1 MENVHILIV
10 DDHKVVREG
19 LKFMLE
25 DTEYFKSLIEETDTE
40 AGAVQRCQVIDYDIV
55 LMDINIR
62 EGSGLA
68 ATQKILSF
76 NEETKIIALS
86 MFDDETNIHNM
97 IKAGV
102 SGYVLKNAGEDEL
115 VKAIRTVL
123 AGDNYY
129 SNEVAQTLLNIQNR
143 KKINI
148 GSKGGRL
155 TITRREKEVITLIT
169 EEFTNDEIATKLDI
183 SRRTVEGHRKNI
195 LLKLGLKNTAGLV
208 RFAVENSLV

>member
-25 DTEYFKSLIEETDTE
+25 ENEYFQTLLEEVDTEE
-40 AGAVQRCQVIDYDIV
+40 GAVKRCKVIDYDIV
-55 LMDINIR
+55 LMDINIGD
-62 EGSGLA
+62 GSGLC
-68 ATQKILSF
+68 ATKKILDF
-76 NEETKIIALS
+76 NKEAKIIALS
-86 MFDDETNIHNM
+86 MYDDETNIHNM

-115 VKAIRTVL
+115 IKAIRTVI
-123 AGDNYY
+123 AGDKYF
-129 SNEVAQTLLNIQNR
+129 SNEVAQTLLDIQNR
-143 KKINI
+143 KKIKI
-148 GSKGGRL
+148 GSKGNRM
-155 TITRREKEVITLIT
+155 TITRREKEIITLIS
-169 EEFTNDEIATKLDI
+169 EEFTNDEIASKLDI

>member
-76 NEETKIIALS
+76 NEDTKIIALS

-123 AGDNYY
+123 TGDNYY

-155 TITRREKEVITLIT
+155 TITRREKEIITLIT

>member
-40 AGAVQRCQVIDYDIV
+40 AGAVQRCQVFDYDIV

>member
-40 AGAVQRCQVIDYDIV
+40 AGAVQRCQVFDYDIV

-155 TITRREKEVITLIT
+155 TITRREKEIITLIT